1 MGTAGILSDPSD
13 ELDDDYLE
21 DDVDSN
27 NDEGNRLANEFG
39 IKHVVGVLEANWLLV
54 HHLPADPYEPV
65 LLVLAFSELV
75 LFLAEA
81 LHDTGKM
88 GLFP

>member
-27 NDEGNRLANEFG
+27 NDEGNRLADKFG
-39 IKHVVGVLEANWLLV
+39 FKHVVGVLEANWLLV
-54 HHLPADPYEPV
+54 LTVRSEAVH
-65 LLVLAFSELV
+65 LVLAFAVLV

-81 LHDTGKM
+81 LHDTGEM
-88 GLFP
+88 GL